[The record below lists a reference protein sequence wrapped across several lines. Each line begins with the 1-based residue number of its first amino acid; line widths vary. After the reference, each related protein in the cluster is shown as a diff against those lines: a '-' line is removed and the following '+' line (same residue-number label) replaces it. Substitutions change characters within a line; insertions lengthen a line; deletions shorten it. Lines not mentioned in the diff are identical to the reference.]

1 VPDKPQVTV
10 AAILVIATHRSHS
23 IRDIRFSNEDQL
35 CLLHDALVFYHMSG
49 HYMKLKTMPFSSI
62 DISLLAF

>member
-1 VPDKPQVTV
+1 MPDKPQVTV

-35 CLLHDALVFYHMSG
+35 CLRRAVLEFYHMSG
-49 HYMKLKTMPFSSI
+49 HCMKLKTMPFSSI